1 MREHSSQLN
10 VGPLSDYPSPLEAS
24 LPTLEERVTR
34 LEKDMDEQKKL
45 RAAQDLDQS
54 DFGQKLRVQHGLI
67 QAIQQTQ
74 SEHTATLA
82 SHTATLARHT
92 ATLAEHGQRLDRLEG
107 KVDRLEG
114 KVDRLEGKVDRLEG
128 KVDRLEGKVDRIA
141 VGVEGIVGMLGT
153 LIERD
158 RER

>member
-1 MREHSSQLN
+1 
-10 VGPLSDYPSPLEAS
+10 

-67 QAIQQTQ
+67 QAIQKTQ
-74 SEHTATLA
+74 SE
-82 SHTATLARHT
+82 HT

-114 KVDRLEGKVDRLEG
+114 KVDS
-128 KVDRLEGKVDRIA
+128 IA
-141 VGVEGIVGMLGT
+141 GGVERIVGMLDT

-158 RER
+158 SER

>member
-1 MREHSSQLN
+1 
-10 VGPLSDYPSPLEAS
+10 

-67 QAIQQTQ
+67 QAIQKTQ

-82 SHTATLARHT
+82 Q
-92 ATLAEHGQRLDRLEG
+92 HGQRLDRLEG

-114 KVDRLEGKVDRLEG
+114 KVDRLEGKVDS
-128 KVDRLEGKVDRIA
+128 IA
-141 VGVEGIVGMLGT
+141 GGVERIVGMLDT

-158 RER
+158 GER

>member
-1 MREHSSQLN
+1 M
-10 VGPLSDYPSPLEAS
+10 
-24 LPTLEERVTR
+24 PTLEERVTR

-67 QAIQQTQ
+67 QAIQKTQ

-82 SHTATLARHT
+82 Q
-92 ATLAEHGQRLDRLEG
+92 HGQRLDRLEG

-128 KVDRLEGKVDRIA
+128 KVDSIA
-141 VGVEGIVGMLGT
+141 GGVERIVGMLDT

-158 RER
+158 GER